1 MLSELSICTCL
12 ILPWCFLWIAS
23 DLCLFSTVHIDIA
36 QTHYG
41 AMDTTWMETA
51 WVVCVH
57 CVWQIAFYGEIVR
70 QFGEGKHTD
79 KSYMSSISFSGIRSR
94 KDPVFPTL
102 AVPVA
107 VLVAKESAGHCAPS
121 LCWQCWMKVQQHS
134 SMGTE
139 VGRKEARRS
148 WTFSHVGFK
157 VKEWRKKRSIYFLR
171 KALKFLCGGL
181 RSKSLQLVVWE
192 RHHQRRFVW
201 NTPAHGK
208 KGAIWMCINTAV
220 LQPMDGRLER
230 GKASGKLP
238 ALPGKSHILLPPGVT
253 EIYEAARLRHSFS
266 ISITSP
272 RAPCWHILGT
282 YLCCWEQSPA
292 QALTFNSGLCC
303 EVHSETAAAFK
314 EKLPS

>member
-12 ILPWCFLWIAS
+12 IVPWCFLWIAS

-107 VLVAKESAGHCAPS
+107 VLVAKESVRA
-121 LCWQCWMKVQQHS
+121 LC
-134 SMGTE
+134 
-139 VGRKEARRS
+139 
-148 WTFSHVGFK
+148 
-157 VKEWRKKRSIYFLR
+157 
-171 KALKFLCGGL
+171 
-181 RSKSLQLVVWE
+181 
-192 RHHQRRFVW
+192 
-201 NTPAHGK
+201 
-208 KGAIWMCINTAV
+208 
-220 LQPMDGRLER
+220 
-230 GKASGKLP
+230 
-238 ALPGKSHILLPPGVT
+238 
-253 EIYEAARLRHSFS
+253 SFS
-266 ISITSP
+266 VLTLLDEGS
-272 RAPCWHILGT
+272 A
-282 YLCCWEQSPA
+282 A
-292 QALTFNSGLCC
+292 QLHGDRSGQEGSKEIMNLLTRRLWSQGMK
-303 EVHSETAAAFK
+303 K
-314 EKLPS
+314 EKEHLLSQESPEVSLRGSQV